1 MKKVRLAVA
10 AATAM
15 TAAIA
20 TASPL
25 TANAADI
32 YDDETPRAA
41 TAAATSQ
48 WACGYGA
55 FCVYSGYNGW
65 GTRRQLYSCNVN
77 HRVSF
82 RFYSYRN
89 NQTPGTRAIWKDSRG
104 RKLGVSKPAPGRTGD
119 LAPWIGYKTWYVQ
132 AC

>member
-1 MKKVRLAVA
+1 MKPVRMAVA
-10 AATAM
+10 AAAM
-15 TAAIA
+15 TAAVA

-32 YDDETPRAA
+32 HDAETPRAA
-41 TAAATSQ
+41 ATASSQ

-65 GTRRQLYSCNVN
+65 GTRKQMYSCNVN

-104 RKLGVSKPAPGRTGD
+104 RKLGVSKPAPGRTGA
-119 LAPWIGYKTWYVQ
+119 LAAWIGYRTWYVEV
-132 AC
+132 C